1 MQKTETYKPTEN
13 FDKTT
18 SIEHKT
24 IKLNAIVGCMKLVSG
39 KKFFAKQMQFVEIC
53 KKIKYVFPK
62 YKNTTNANLLNRLKK
77 DLKDLK
83 LIPFSYKKKMKWNR
97 NKSDVPYYGDDSY
110 YGDDPYYD
118 D

>member
-1 MQKTETYKPTEN
+1 MQETDTYKPTED

-18 SIEHKT
+18 SLEQQT
-24 IKLNAIVGCMKLVSG
+24 IKLNAIVGCMKLVTG

-53 KKIKYVFPK
+53 KKIKYDDK

-97 NKSDVPYYGDDSY
+97 NKSIDNNINYNDSY
-110 YGDDPYYD
+110 DSYEEY
-118 D
+118 

>member
-1 MQKTETYKPTEN
+1 MQKTETHKPTED
-13 FDKTT
+13 FDNTT
-18 SIEHKT
+18 SIERRT

-97 NKSDVPYYGDDSY
+97 NKSDDLYYDDN
-110 YGDDPYYD
+110 PYYD
-118 D
+118 DCPI